1 MFLAWLTFLTG
12 IAISVVAI
20 YYSVLGLAAIFA
32 AAVIPI
38 VIMGT
43 TLEVAKL
50 VTAWWLKAN
59 WHRAPLTIKLYLLPS
74 VIMLMI
80 ITSMGIFGFLSKA
93 HTDQAVPLGDTA
105 AQVSFIDE
113 KINNERE
120 TIANARSLIKQLD
133 DAVMGI
139 QSGQGREIK
148 NRDGSVTVENP
159 AERALQIR
167 RAQARDRTAL
177 TQTIEQAQARI
188 VKLQEEKA
196 PIAGK
201 LRAVEAEVG
210 PIKYIAKLIYGDN
223 PDQNILEK
231 AVVWVIIIIVMV
243 FDPLAVLLLLASQMS
258 FQWARQEQKERANEL
273 VQETTPPE
281 GTGEEISPT
290 PQPDI
295 RAADEGNRAEQSDAG
310 TTQAAS
316 EGTEEKLND
325 SSHSSAETVAID
337 SKEEKVEELPIDE
350 VIEIE
355 QPKFQLLPEL
365 EKELEKKERSA
376 LEEWNEMIAEAER
389 AAEEEDDNEEDYE
402 IIEKASGLEKA
413 AMKAWKQEHP
423 ETCLKTQ
430 KLLFK
435 KGIINKLPWEDYLE
449 AKPDFADNEAAEEAA
464 KWALEQLEESKKKD
478 SDMDGNDRGKTGQ
491 EIELK
496 IEGYVQNAEQND
508 STIWQRVKKAKNNE

>member
-1 MFLAWLTFLTG
+1 MVLAWLTFLTG

-59 WHRAPLTIKLYLLPS
+59 WHRAPLSIKIYLLPA
-74 VIMLMI
+74 VVMLMI

-105 AQVSFIDE
+105 SQVAFIDE

-133 DAVMGI
+133 DAVVGI
-139 QSGQGREIK
+139 QSGEGREIR
-148 NRDGSVTVENP
+148 NRDGTTRIENP
-159 AERALQIR
+159 AERALQVR
-167 RAQARDRTAL
+167 RAQARDRAAL
-177 TQTIEQAQARI
+177 TQTIEEAQTRI

-223 PDQNILEK
+223 PDQNILER

-258 FQWARQEQKERANEL
+258 FQWAKKEREERENEL
-273 VQETTPPE
+273 VQTHPPEEDRREETTP
-281 GTGEEISPT
+281 TS
-290 PQPDI
+290 QPDVGT
-295 RAADEGNRAEQSDAG
+295 ADEGSRSESQSDPELSIGNDVA
-310 TTQAAS
+310 
-316 EGTEEKLND
+316 EEANRKI
-325 SSHSSAETVAID
+325 A
-337 SKEEKVEELPIDE
+337 
-350 VIEIE
+350 EIE
-355 QPKFQLLPEL
+355 QEEVEPNLDNVSKPLRLQLIPEL
-365 EKELEKKERSA
+365 EKELAKKDPLA
-376 LEEWNEMIAEAER
+376 EWNEMIAEAER
-389 AAEEEDDNEEDYE
+389 AAEKEKEEFSEEEFSEEVQDAMQRWKEDHPDD
-402 IIEKASGLEKA
+402 S
-413 AMKAWKQEHP
+413 
-423 ETCLKTQ
+423 LKHQ
-430 KLLFK
+430 RNLYK
-435 KGIINKLPWEDYLE
+435 KGIINRLPWEDYLRPQ
-449 AKPDFADNEAAEEAA
+449 PDFSSNEAAEEAA
-464 KWALEQLEESKKKD
+464 KWAEEQLAESKKKD
-478 SDMDGNDRGKTGQ
+478 SNLDGNSRRTSDQKDKIR
-491 EIELK
+491 
-496 IEGYVQNAEQND
+496 IEGYIQNAEQND
-508 STIWQRVKKAKNNE
+508 STIWQRVKKSKDNE

>member
-1 MFLAWLTFLTG
+1 MVLAWLTFLTG

-43 TLEVAKL
+43 TLEAAKL

-59 WHRAPLTIKLYLLPS
+59 WHRAPLSIKIYLLPA

-105 AQVSFIDE
+105 SQVAFIDE

-133 DAVMGI
+133 DAVLGI
-139 QSGQGREIK
+139 QSGQGRELR
-148 NRDGSVTVENP
+148 NSDGTTRIENP

-167 RAQARDRTAL
+167 RAQARDRAAL
-177 TQTIEQAQARI
+177 TQTIEEAQARI

-223 PDQNILEK
+223 PDQNILER

-258 FQWARQEQKERANEL
+258 FQWARQEKKEREDEL
-273 VQETTPPE
+273 VQEDTEKERNREETSTAPQPNVGSTYEGDREEQPESNSTPDDVDLSEEANRKIAEIEPE
-281 GTGEEISPT
+281 INLEPFEEIEHKSSSSPL
-290 PQPDI
+290 D
-295 RAADEGNRAEQSDAG
+295 
-310 TTQAAS
+310 
-316 EGTEEKLND
+316 
-325 SSHSSAETVAID
+325 
-337 SKEEKVEELPIDE
+337 
-350 VIEIE
+350 
-355 QPKFQLLPEL
+355 
-365 EKELEKKERSA
+365 
-376 LEEWNEMIAEAER
+376 EWNEMIAEAER
-389 AAEEEDDNEEDYE
+389 ALKEENKVDEHK
-402 IIEKASGLEKA
+402 IEKTAKTLWKEKHGHETTIKRERDLYEKGL
-413 AMKAWKQEHP
+413 
-423 ETCLKTQ
+423 
-430 KLLFK
+430 
-435 KGIINKLPWEDYLE
+435 IDKLPWKDIEEQLK
-449 AKPDFADNEAAEEAA
+449 AKADNVTEDEAARQALE
-464 KWALEQLEESKKKD
+464 WAQEQLESKKGETYVVKENNQQIVKTKD
-478 SDMDGNDRGKTGQ
+478 
-491 EIELK
+491 
-496 IEGYVQNAEQND
+496 GYIQNSEQGEQ
-508 STIWQRVKKAKNNE
+508 TIWQKIQEKKTKDE

>member
-1 MFLAWLTFLTG
+1 MFLAWLTFITG

-43 TLEVAKL
+43 TLEVGKL

-59 WHRAPLTIKLYLLPS
+59 WHRAPLSIKIYLLPA
-74 VIMLMI
+74 VMTLMI

-105 AQVSFIDE
+105 AQVAFIDE

-120 TIANARSLIKQLD
+120 IISNARSLIKQLD

-196 PIAGK
+196 PVAGK

-223 PDQNILEK
+223 PDQNILER

-258 FQWARQEQKERANEL
+258 FQWARQEQKERENEL

-281 GTGEEISPT
+281 ETGEKIPPT

-295 RAADEGNRAEQSDAG
+295 RTADEGPKTEQPATG
-310 TTQAAS
+310 TTSDDIDLS
-316 EGTEEKLND
+316 EEANRKIAEIKQEIIEPVLDDISKPLKL
-325 SSHSSAETVAID
+325 
-337 SKEEKVEELPIDE
+337 
-350 VIEIE
+350 
-355 QPKFQLLPEL
+355 QLIPEL
-365 EKELEKKERSA
+365 EKELAKKNP
-376 LEEWNEMIAEAER
+376 LDEWNEMISEAEK
-389 AAEEEDDNEEDYE
+389 AAEKESEEEEKE
-402 IIEKASGLEKA
+402 IIDNAHAEEKA
-413 AMKAWKQEHP
+413 AMQKWKQVNP
-423 ETCLKTQ
+423 EGSLKIQ
-430 KLLFK
+430 RLLLARGK
-435 KGIINKLPWEDYLE
+435 IDRLPWEDYLK
-449 AKPDFADNEAAEEAA
+449 AQPDFEDNEAAEEAA
-464 KWALEQLEESKKKD
+464 KWAMEQLEESKKKD
-478 SDMDGNDRGKTGQ
+478 SDMDGEDRGPTDQ
-491 EIELK
+491 TDHREIK
-496 IEGYVQNAEQND
+496 GYVQNAEQNNN
-508 STIWQRVKKAKNNE
+508 TLWQRVKKLKDDGQ

>member
-1 MFLAWLTFLTG
+1 MFLAWLTFLIG

-59 WHRAPLTIKLYLLPS
+59 WHRAPLTIKIYLLPA

-105 AQVSFIDE
+105 SQVAFIDE

-133 DAVMGI
+133 DAVIGI
-139 QSGQGREIK
+139 QSGEGREIR
-148 NRDGSVTVENP
+148 NRDGTTRIENP
-159 AERALQIR
+159 AERALQVR
-167 RAQARDRTAL
+167 RAQARDRAAL
-177 TQTIEQAQARI
+177 TQTIEEAQTRI

-223 PDQNILEK
+223 PDQNILER

-258 FQWARQEQKERANEL
+258 FQWAKKEREERENEL

-281 GTGEEISPT
+281 RAGEETTPT
-290 PQPDI
+290 S
-295 RAADEGNRAEQSDAG
+295 QSDVG
-310 TTQAAS
+310 TVN
-316 EGTEEKLND
+316 EGSGNESQTDPELSIRDDVTEEANRKI
-325 SSHSSAETVAID
+325 A
-337 SKEEKVEELPIDE
+337 
-350 VIEIE
+350 EIE
-355 QPKFQLLPEL
+355 PEIIEPVLDDVVKPLKLQLIPEL
-365 EKELEKKERSA
+365 EKELSKKDPLA
-376 LEEWNEMIAEAER
+376 EWNEMIAEAEK
-389 AAEEEDDNEEDYE
+389 AAEQEKEDHGDKNLSNEIKDAMIRWKEDYPDD
-402 IIEKASGLEKA
+402 S
-413 AMKAWKQEHP
+413 
-423 ETCLKTQ
+423 LKHQ
-430 KLLFK
+430 RHLYN
-435 KGIINKLPWEDYLE
+435 KGIIDRLPWENYLK
-449 AKPDFADNEAAEEAA
+449 AKPDFEENEAAEEAA
-464 KWALEQLEESKKKD
+464 KWAEEQLAESKKKD
-478 SDMDGNDRGKTGQ
+478 NNLDGNSRRTSDQ
-491 EIELK
+491 ENKIR
-496 IEGYVQNAEQND
+496 IEGYIQNAEQND
-508 STIWQRVKKAKNNE
+508 STIWQRVKKAKDNE

>member
-1 MFLAWLTFLTG
+1 MVLAWLTFLTG

-59 WHRAPLTIKLYLLPS
+59 WYRAPLSIKIYLLPA

-105 AQVSFIDE
+105 AQVAFIDE

-120 TIANARSLIKQLD
+120 IIANARSLIKQLD
-133 DAVMGI
+133 DAVIGI
-139 QSGQGREIK
+139 QSGQGREIR
-148 NRDGSVTVENP
+148 NRDGSVTIENP

-167 RAQARDRTAL
+167 RAQARDRAAL
-177 TQTIEQAQARI
+177 TKTIEESQARI

-223 PDQNILEK
+223 PDQNILER

-258 FQWARQEQKERANEL
+258 FQWARQEREEQKNEL
-273 VQETTPPE
+273 VQTHTPEEDGRQETP
-281 GTGEEISPT
+281 SAS
-290 PQPDI
+290 QPDVGPI
-295 RAADEGNRAEQSDAG
+295 DEGDRTEQSNVETA
-310 TTQAAS
+310 QATIEDS
-316 EGTEEKLND
+316 EEKLKEVD
-325 SSHSSAETVAID
+325 L
-337 SKEEKVEELPIDE
+337 EEKKLEERSVEEINSPGS
-350 VIEIE
+350 
-355 QPKFQLLPEL
+355 PKFQLLPEL

-376 LEEWNEMIAEAER
+376 LEEWNEMIAEAEK
-389 AAEEEDDNEEDYE
+389 AAEQEKEDYE
-402 IIEKASGLEKA
+402 DENLSSEIKD
-413 AMKAWKQEHP
+413 AMSRWKEDHP
-423 ETCLKTQ
+423 NDSLKHQ
-430 KLLFK
+430 RYLYS
-435 KGIINKLPWEDYLE
+435 KGIIDRLPWEDYLKPE
-449 AKPDFADNEAAEEAA
+449 ADFINNEAAEEAA
-464 KWALEQLEESKKKD
+464 KWAMEQLEEESKKKD
-478 SDMDGNDRGKTGQ
+478 PITWIERVEGQ
-491 EIELK
+491 
-496 IEGYVQNAEQND
+496 Q
-508 STIWQRVKKAKNNE
+508 VKRIKED

>member
-32 AAVIPI
+32 AAVLPI

-59 WHRAPLTIKLYLLPS
+59 WHRAPLTIKLYLLPA
-74 VIMLMI
+74 VVMLML

-105 AQVSFIDE
+105 AQVAFVDE

-120 TIANARSLIKQLD
+120 IIANARSLIKQLD
-133 DAVMGI
+133 DAVIGI
-139 QSGQGREIK
+139 QSGQGREIR
-148 NRDGSVTVENP
+148 NRDGTTRIENP
-159 AERALQIR
+159 AERALQVR
-167 RAQARDRTAL
+167 RAQAKDRAAL
-177 TQTIEQAQARI
+177 TKTIEEAQARI

-223 PDQNILEK
+223 PEQNILEK

-258 FQWARQEQKERANEL
+258 FQWARREQKERENEL
-273 VQETTPPE
+273 VQEDTEEE
-281 GTGEEISPT
+281 GTGEKISPT

-295 RAADEGNRAEQSDAG
+295 GKTDEGDKTEQPESR
-310 TTQAAS
+310 TTRETD
-316 EGTEEKLND
+316 EGTEEKLNED
-325 SSHSSAETVAID
+325 IQSSTLISSDEETVAMP
-337 SKEEKVEELPIDE
+337 STNEVTEESTR
-350 VIEIE
+350 IEPSLQSFFE
-355 QPKFQLLPEL
+355 S
-365 EKELEKKERSA
+365 EKDTEKKERSA
-376 LEEWNEMIAEAER
+376 LDEWNEMIAEAEK
-389 AAEEEDDNEEDYE
+389 AADQEKEEYDDDNLSDEIKEAMHLWKED
-402 IIEKASGLEKA
+402 
-413 AMKAWKQEHP
+413 HP
-423 ETCLKTQ
+423 NDSLKHQ
-430 KLLFK
+430 RYLYK
-435 KGIINKLPWEDYLE
+435 KGIIDKLPWEDYLKAQSDDDE
-449 AKPDFADNEAAEEAA
+449 NEAAREAA
-464 KWALEQLEESKKKD
+464 RWAQEQIEISKKKD
-478 SDMDGNDRGKTGQ
+478 SDLDGEDRGSTSEEDQRGL
-491 EIELK
+491 IS
-496 IEGYVQNAEQND
+496 GYVQNAEQND
-508 STIWQRVKKAKNNE
+508 STIWQRVKKSKDV

>member
-1 MFLAWLTFLTG
+1 MLLAYLTFITG

-59 WHRAPLTIKLYLLPS
+59 WHRAPLSIKIYLLPS
-74 VIMLMI
+74 VVMLMI

-105 AQVSFIDE
+105 AQVAFIDE

-133 DAVMGI
+133 DVVMGI
-139 QSGQGREIK
+139 QSGQGRELR
-148 NRDGSVTVENP
+148 NSDGTTRIENP

-167 RAQARDRTAL
+167 RAQARDRAAL
-177 TQTIEQAQARI
+177 TQTIEEAQARI

-223 PDQNILEK
+223 PDQNILER

-258 FQWARQEQKERANEL
+258 FQWARQEQKERENEL
-273 VQETTPPE
+273 VQTHTQEEDRREETPSASQSDV
-281 GTGEEISPT
+281 GTT
-290 PQPDI
+290 
-295 RAADEGNRAEQSDAG
+295 DEGDREKQPESKSIPDDVDLSEEANRKIA
-310 TTQAAS
+310 
-316 EGTEEKLND
+316 
-325 SSHSSAETVAID
+325 
-337 SKEEKVEELPIDE
+337 
-350 VIEIE
+350 EIE
-355 QPKFQLLPEL
+355 KEIVEPVLDDISKPLKLQLIPEL
-365 EKELEKKERSA
+365 EKELAKKNP
-376 LEEWNEMIAEAER
+376 LDEWNEMISEAEK
-389 AAEEEDDNEEDYE
+389 AVEKESEEEEKE
-402 IIEKASGLEKA
+402 IIDTAHAEEKA
-413 AMKAWKQEHP
+413 AMQKWKHENP
-423 ETCLKTQ
+423 EGSLKIQ
-430 KLLFK
+430 RLLLA
-435 KGIINKLPWEDYLE
+435 KGKIDRLPWEDYLK
-449 AKPDFADNEAAEEAA
+449 AQPDFEDNEAAEEAA
-464 KWALEQLEESKKKD
+464 KWAMEQLEESKKKD
-478 SDMDGNDRGKTGQ
+478 SDMDGEDQGTADQKDHR
-491 EIELK
+491 EIK
-496 IEGYVQNAEQND
+496 GYVQNAEQNKN
-508 STIWQRVKKAKNNE
+508 TLWQRVKKLKDDGQ

>member
-1 MFLAWLTFLTG
+1 MVLAWLTFITG
-12 IAISVVAI
+12 IAISIVAI

-38 VIMGT
+38 VIMGS

-59 WHRAPLTIKLYLLPS
+59 WHRAPLTIKIYLLPA
-74 VIMLMI
+74 VVMLMI

-105 AQVSFIDE
+105 SQVAFIDE

-139 QSGQGREIK
+139 QSGQGREIR

-159 AERALQIR
+159 AERALQVR
-167 RAQARDRTAL
+167 RAQSRDRAAL
-177 TQTIEQAQARI
+177 TQTIDEAQARI

-223 PDQNILEK
+223 PDQNILER

-258 FQWARQEQKERANEL
+258 FQWARKEQEERDNEL
-273 VQETTPPE
+273 VQTHPPE
-281 GTGEEISPT
+281 ETRREETSPA
-290 PQPDI
+290 PQPDSGT
-295 RAADEGNRAEQSDAG
+295 ADEGSGEQPQPDPEPSIGDDVAEEANRKIA
-310 TTQAAS
+310 
-316 EGTEEKLND
+316 
-325 SSHSSAETVAID
+325 
-337 SKEEKVEELPIDE
+337 
-350 VIEIE
+350 EIE
-355 QPKFQLLPEL
+355 REEVEPNLEDVSKPLRLQLIPDL

-376 LEEWNEMIAEAER
+376 LEEWNEMIAEAEK
-389 AAEEEDDNEEDYE
+389 AAEQEDEEEEISDAMQRWKDD
-402 IIEKASGLEKA
+402 
-413 AMKAWKQEHP
+413 HP
-423 ETCLKTQ
+423 EDSLKHQ
-430 KLLFK
+430 RNLYK
-435 KGIINKLPWEDYLE
+435 KGIIDKFTLGRLSRSQTR
-449 AKPDFADNEAAEEAA
+449 F
-464 KWALEQLEESKKKD
+464 
-478 SDMDGNDRGKTGQ
+478 
-491 EIELK
+491 
-496 IEGYVQNAEQND
+496 
-508 STIWQRVKKAKNNE
+508 

>member
-1 MFLAWLTFLTG
+1 MLLAYLTFITG
-12 IAISVVAI
+12 IAISLVAI

-59 WHRAPLTIKLYLLPS
+59 WHRAPLSIKIYLLPA

-105 AQVSFIDE
+105 AQVAFIDE

-120 TIANARSLIKQLD
+120 IIANARSLIKQLD
-133 DAVMGI
+133 DAVIGI
-139 QSGQGREIK
+139 QSGEGREIRSK
-148 NRDGSVTVENP
+148 DGSVRIENP

-167 RAQARDRTAL
+167 RAQAKDRAAL
-177 TQTIEQAQARI
+177 TAQIEQAQAKI

-196 PIAGK
+196 PIAGQ

-258 FQWARQEQKERANEL
+258 FQWARQDRHERTTGSDQNATQQEDGIQEVLDPVQRPAPDSRPPEDQKESDN
-273 VQETTPPE
+273 TTE
-281 GTGEEISPT
+281 
-290 PQPDI
+290 D
-295 RAADEGNRAEQSDAG
+295 
-310 TTQAAS
+310 
-316 EGTEEKLND
+316 
-325 SSHSSAETVAID
+325 HS
-337 SKEEKVEELPIDE
+337 
-350 VIEIE
+350 EIE
-355 QPKFQLLPEL
+355 DANKKLAEIPKDVDIDGTIASIEEVKNTEASDL
-365 EKELEKKERSA
+365 EK
-376 LEEWNEMIAEAER
+376 WNQMIAEAEK
-389 AAEEEDDNEEDYE
+389 AAKEESESDDQE
-402 IIEKASGLEKA
+402 IIATATSETEKS
-413 AMKAWKQEHP
+413 AMKAWKQDHP
-423 ETCLKTQ
+423 NTSLKLQ
-430 KLLFK
+430 KSLLK
-435 KGIINKLPWEDYLE
+435 RGKIDKLPWEDYL
-449 AKPDFADNEAAEEAA
+449 KPQSDFAENEAAEEAA
-464 KWALEQLEESKKKD
+464 KWAIEQLEESKKKD
-478 SDMDGNDRGKTGQ
+478 MITWMEKQGKEQ
-491 EIELK
+491 IKRSIEK
-496 IEGYVQNAEQND
+496 
-508 STIWQRVKKAKNNE
+508 